1 MLKTTIAHSLEL
13 DSQDAAEEVL
23 EQSRVKLGELN
34 PQAGMLFAGIDHNFE
49 LILKKID
56 EAYPAIQLIG
66 CTTDGEISSVHGFSD
81 DSIVL
86 TLFCSERLSF
96 KASVADKV
104 TKDSVTDLIKAV
116 ETAKSHLDQEPKIC
130 IVTPTGYPGVITGED
145 IIEAVRRAL
154 GEAIPIFGGLA
165 GDQFRFEGTY
175 QFCNKNVF
183 TDAVPF
189 ILISGPLLYS
199 FGVESGWMPIGQKA
213 KVTRSDHNVIS
224 RIGDQSAMD
233 FVRHYLGEIAFTP
246 ISEFPLAIF
255 EDDGESFCLRSSLA
269 TDAEKGSITY
279 TGPIPEGATVQLT
292 HSTRDR
298 IIEAAKASVSSA
310 VAEYPGSKPS
320 IALCFSC
327 TCRKQVLGTRV
338 EEEYMLLKSSYPDLP
353 VAGFY
358 TYGEIGLLNKDKP
371 AKLHN
376 DTFYTLLIGSE

>member
-49 LILKKID
+49 LILKKIN
-56 EAYPAIQLIG
+56 EVYPGIELIG

-116 ETAKSHLDQEPKIC
+116 EIAKSRLDQEPKMCLI
-130 IVTPTGYPGVITGED
+130 TPTGWPGVITGED
-145 IIEAVRRAL
+145 IIEGVQKAL
-154 GEAIPIFGGLA
+154 GEPIPIFGGFA
-165 GDQFRFEGTY
+165 GDQYRFEETY
-175 QFCNKNVF
+175 QFCNSNVF

-189 ILISGPLLYS
+189 LLIAGPLLYS
-199 FGVESGWMPIGQKA
+199 FGVESGWMPIGVKA
-213 KVTRSDHNVIS
+213 KVTQSDHNVVS
-224 RIGDQSAMD
+224 KIGDKSAVD
-233 FVRHYLGEIAFTP
+233 FVGNYLGEIAFPP
-246 ISEFPLAIF
+246 ITEFPLAIF
-255 EDDGESFCLRSSLA
+255 EDDGENFCLRSSLA

-279 TGPIPEGATVQLT
+279 TGPIPEGTTVQLT
-292 HSTRDR
+292 HSTRDK
-298 IIEAAKASVSSA
+298 IIEAAKASVNSA
-310 VAEYPGSKPS
+310 VTEYPGSKPS

-338 EEEYMLLKSSYPDLP
+338 EEEYLLLKGSYPDLP
-353 VAGFY
+353 IAGFY
-358 TYGEIGLLNKDKP
+358 SYGEIGLLNRDKP

-376 DTFYTLLIGSE
+376 DTFYTLVLGLE